1 LDTRQTTVELFRER
15 LLEVIARSG
24 LNRSAFAQRAGIDRS
39 TLSQILSPSGDRL
52 PRVETLA
59 AIATTA
65 QVSVDWLIGLSEE
78 GALGTDILK
87 QSIGIERR
95 ARSPIDER
103 LAGWHEE
110 ALGYR
115 IRHVPTTLPDLV
127 KTEALIEYEY
137 RDAVVASPEQRM
149 EMVGERLAY
158 QRRPGTEFE
167 VCSSLQSL
175 EVFARGEG
183 IWRTL
188 AVRKRRAQLKHMIAL
203 LDELYPRFRWFL
215 YDGLQVFSVPLTI
228 FGPKRAALYLGQ
240 MYMVIN
246 SAEHIRTLGAHFD
259 ELIRAAVVQPPDVPE
274 VLRKLLESG

>member
-1 LDTRQTTVELFRER
+1 MDTRQTTVELFRER

-24 LNRSAFAQRAGIDRS
+24 QSRSAFAQRAGIDRS

-52 PRVETLA
+52 PRVETLS

-65 QVSVDWLIGLSEE
+65 QVSGDWLIGLSEE

-149 EMVGERLAY
+149 ETVGERLACF
-158 QRRPGTEFE
+158 P
-167 VCSSLQSL
+167 
-175 EVFARGEG
+175 
-183 IWRTL
+183 
-188 AVRKRRAQLKHMIAL
+188 
-203 LDELYPRFRWFL
+203 FR
-215 YDGLQVFSVPLTI
+215 
-228 FGPKRAALYLGQ
+228 
-240 MYMVIN
+240 
-246 SAEHIRTLGAHFD
+246 
-259 ELIRAAVVQPPDVPE
+259 
-274 VLRKLLESG
+274 

>member
-1 LDTRQTTVELFRER
+1 VELFRER

-115 IRHVPTTLPDLV
+115 IRHVPTTLPDLL

-246 SAEHIRTLGAHFD
+246 SAEHIRTLGTHFD
-259 ELIRAAVVQPPDVPE
+259 ELIRAAVVQPPDVPD
-274 VLRKLLESG
+274 VLRKLLETS